1 MSGWALISVCCW
13 NQDRFHWQNL
23 DDTIDGIIKSP
34 PQVLALRRHLIRCDG
49 KLPREHFHRVDLA
62 EIFRTHTLFCQ
73 TEPWRS
79 ISRHISST
87 KCKATCK
94 KSTGYHPNPI
104 KNLRNPQQRTR
115 HLFPDAPPPLPPPT
129 RTHLLQAKAAKER
142 ADAAVEKEAAEKAAA
157 EAIVYIKCPHCRHLG
172 YIFWR
177 MSGWALISVRCWNQD
192 RFHWQNLDDTMDGI
206 TKSPP
211 QIPAL
216 R

>member
-1 MSGWALISVCCW
+1 MVRYGW
-13 NQDRFHWQNL
+13 
-23 DDTIDGIIKSP
+23 
-34 PQVLALRRHLIRCDG
+34 
-49 KLPREHFHRVDLA
+49 KLHRERLHRADLA
-62 EIFRTHTLFCQ
+62 EIFRIHTLFCQ
-73 TEPWRS
+73 TEPWRF

-104 KNLRNPQQRTR
+104 KNLRNPQRSTH

-129 RTHLLQAKAAKER
+129 RPHLLQAKAAKER
-142 ADAAVEKEAAEKAAA
+142 ADAAAVEKEAAEKAAA
-157 EAIVYIKCPHCRHLG
+157 EAIVYIKCPHCRHLC

-177 MSGWALISVRCWNQD
+177 MSGWALISVCCWNQD
-192 RFHWQNLDDTMDGI
+192 RFHWQILDDSMDGI
-206 TKSPP
+206 IKSPP